1 MKKHLA
7 TLVKV
12 LVAAALVWFVLSQI
26 ETQDRLDQPGATADA
41 PPVVVYGS
49 LEGDWRGPDW
59 VFQPTDG
66 GDPVTGPLPE
76 GWRLQPGFFTALRG
90 LTWGWFALGTL
101 LWGVLLVM
109 AAVRWQWLLRAADV
123 PVSAGQ
129 ALRLCFIG
137 YFFNNVMFG
146 ATGGDLVRA
155 VMVTR
160 GLEQNR
166 VRAALSV
173 IVDRLIGLFALL
185 TLAAIVLFILW
196 QQDRLGEVRG
206 LRDLAV
212 AIYLVL
218 GLVMVGAAAYL
229 SQRARQR
236 LGLNWLLQR
245 LPAQPL
251 IHKLDDA
258 ITVYRSR
265 RRVILGALL
274 WSLPLQ
280 VAGILSFWAI
290 GHALGAGLSI
300 ADDFVIF
307 PVVQTASAV
316 PLAPAGWGVGETLYG
331 WFFQR
336 FGSSFTLGVAV
347 SVLFRLTTQVG
358 YGLIGGLV
366 WVASRERRQGL
377 PLKDPVPDES

>member
-41 PPVVVYGS
+41 PPIAVYGS

-59 VFQPTDG
+59 VFTPADG

-280 VAGILSFWAI
+280 VAGIFSFWAI